1 MKKILLCCF
10 SLVLMYPLGID
21 LYLVGLP
28 QIATSLQATEADLHA
43 AFSIYLVGM
52 ASTMIFGG
60 LLADKCGRK
69 PVAILSAIIFT
80 LASWWTMQATNPLQF
95 FIGRFG
101 QGIGSGFAYVVA
113 FAILRDVLDDDK
125 RAKVLSMING
135 ITCIIPVLA
144 PVIGHLILLVSP
156 WPILFMV
163 MMITAV
169 LIGLACCFALTETRS
184 VSHHKSDSVP
194 WQKFLSRFFLSR
206 LFILSLSV
214 SAILTYVNTSPML
227 MMDIMGFSTGQY
239 SMAMALL
246 AVVSMTTA
254 FLTPKML
261 VLLGQHR
268 VMVASQ
274 CLFLLSGIQL
284 VIAGITSNPLLFL
297 TGFAFICSGFS
308 LGFGTTTSQA
318 LKPFDTHAGLASSVL
333 GISQITVS
341 AFYIWFMGWLGVNAL
356 NMLTILLFVTSLGN
370 LAALLTSRSPKTA
383 VVTQAVTSDNVA

>member
-1 MKKILLCCF
+1 
-10 SLVLMYPLGID
+10 MYPLGID

-60 LLADKCGRK
+60 LLADKCGRR

-80 LASWWTMQATNPLQF
+80 LASWWAMQATDPLQF
-95 FIGRFG
+95 FIARFG

-156 WPILFMV
+156 WPVLFLV
-163 MMITAV
+163 MAITAV
-169 LIGLACCFALTETRS
+169 MIGLACLFALKETRS
-184 VSHHKSDSVP
+184 VNHQESGSIP
-194 WQKFLSRFFLSR
+194 WHKFLSRFFLSR
-206 LFILSLSV
+206 LFILSFSV
-214 SAILTYVNTSPML
+214 AAILTYVNTSPML
-227 MMDIMGFSTGQY
+227 MMEIMGFSTGQY

-246 AVVSMTTA
+246 AAVSMTTA
-254 FLTPKML
+254 FITPTLL
-261 VLLGQHR
+261 VILGQQR

-274 CLFLLSGIQL
+274 FLFL
-284 VIAGITSNPLLFL
+284 IAGVQLSFAGIISNPPLFF

-308 LGFGTTTSQA
+308 LGFGTATSQA
-318 LKPFDTHAGLASSVL
+318 LKPFDTRAGLASSVL
-333 GISQITVS
+333 GISQITLS
-341 AFYIWFMGWLGVNAL
+341 AFYIWFMGWLGVSAL
-356 NMLTILLFVTSLGN
+356 NMLTILLFVTCIGN
-370 LAALLTSRSPKTA
+370 LAALLFPRSTKAALITPE
-383 VVTQAVTSDNVA
+383 VTSDRAV